1 MRITRSDEGPGN
13 FNLVEEY
20 KLKDAEGYNVIPSK
34 VIEVQLPV
42 DSAVFEGNS
51 ISNDHELLLL
61 EQQRYLT
68 NVEVTGSLKE
78 WIFNHFKKKLNEIQQ
93 ETELGSYNLG
103 ALKTA
108 RGNLVLQ
115 KYSHSELNWS
125 IEVEFD
131 ESILIWHIATEICC
145 KLEDSAGDIILSKHH
160 ISKLL
165 SEYMLYLLVMNPS
178 MFPVGMGQFVFED
191 TCAEAVRFFSTAE
204 KLDVHRNL
212 LKQYNTGVQQPGE
225 RYRSKKSVLSDACRL
240 AQQLVDI
247 SDKEQKYFVLPV
259 FYFQSSF
266 IGDSEGHHPIDGDIE
281 MGIRGSRS
289 NPDMGMEAFNKKI
302 QEVGKQL
309 DKINGLL
316 KNLKITYE
324 FWWTVVSSGL
334 TLFGK
339 VCLESKL
346 QKGSVWLRVQNLEG
360 DLGHSVAD
368 LLVMISLVREANE
381 DSKSVTKASAM
392 KAIKKRMEK
401 DVDEVGKI
409 ARNVK
414 ERIIAINKDNLDS
427 RQKPGCEK
435 GTGVDRAR
443 MNVTNAITKRFRD
456 LMTEFQTLRQKIQD
470 EYRELVERRVITVT
484 GTRPD
489 QKTIDHLIETGN
501 SEQIFQ
507 KAIQE
512 QGRGEVLNTLEEIQE
527 RHDAVKEIEKK
538 LLELKEIFGDLAVL
552 VDAQGEI
559 LDNIENQVANA
570 VTHVPVRDNCISN
583 CKETS
588 EEFSRMDV
596 TNAVD
601 HVHNGT
607 DALRTARNLQKKSR
621 KCMMIAIILVL
632 IIAIIIVL
640 SILKPW
646 KKN

>member
-1 MRITRSDEGPGN
+1 MCNNKDILAGQQRLHTRKTLKINTITLFPHS
-13 FNLVEEY
+13 
-20 KLKDAEGYNVIPSK
+20 
-34 VIEVQLPV
+34 
-42 DSAVFEGNS
+42 SAVFPVLFNKRS
-51 ISNDHELLLL
+51 PFQQHLVSWSFSSCDLIKMNDLL
-61 EQQRYLT
+61 T
-68 NVEVTGSLKE
+68 
-78 WIFNHFKKKLNEIQQ
+78 
-93 ETELGSYNLG
+93 
-103 ALKTA
+103 
-108 RGNLVLQ
+108 
-115 KYSHSELNWS
+115 
-125 IEVEFD
+125 
-131 ESILIWHIATEICC
+131 
-145 KLEDSAGDIILSKHH
+145 
-160 ISKLL
+160 
-165 SEYMLYLLVMNPS
+165 
-178 MFPVGMGQFVFED
+178 
-191 TCAEAVRFFSTAE
+191 
-204 KLDVHRNL
+204 
-212 LKQYNTGVQQPGE
+212 
-225 RYRSKKSVLSDACRL
+225 
-240 AQQLVDI
+240 
-247 SDKEQKYFVLPV
+247 
-259 FYFQSSF
+259 SSF
-266 IGDSEGHHPIDGDIE
+266 IGDSKGHHPIDGDIE

-289 NPDMGMEAFNKKI
+289 NNPDMGMEAFNKKI

-316 KNLKITYE
+316 KNLK
-324 FWWTVVSSGL
+324 
-334 TLFGK
+334 
-339 VCLESKL
+339 
-346 QKGSVWLRVQNLEG
+346 
-360 DLGHSVAD
+360 
-368 LLVMISLVREANE
+368 EANE

-414 ERIIAINKDNLDS
+414 ERIVAINKDNLDS

-489 QKTIDHLIETGN
+489 EKTIDHLIETGN

-559 LDNIENQVANA
+559 LDNIENQV
-570 VTHVPVRDNCISN
+570 
-583 CKETS
+583 
-588 EEFSRMDV
+588 

-607 DALRTARNLQKKSR
+607 DALRTAKNLQKKSR